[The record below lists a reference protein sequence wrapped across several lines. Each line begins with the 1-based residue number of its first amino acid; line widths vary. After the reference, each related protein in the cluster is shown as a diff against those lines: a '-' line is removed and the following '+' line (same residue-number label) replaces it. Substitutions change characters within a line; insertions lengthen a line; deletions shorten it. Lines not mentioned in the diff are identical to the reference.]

1 MRGVRLRGPPFP
13 DPPRPGFDEL
23 HFRWNDG
30 LKNLC
35 RHIFF
40 SRLTNNLGFVV
51 KNAQSSQCLTDFPRN
66 FAYVT
71 ARLVGVL
78 APLSLLQVSAACYYF
93 ELRDFALSDEAT
105 ALTGIPWSL
114 AP

>member
-30 LKNLC
+30 LKN
-35 RHIFF
+35 
-40 SRLTNNLGFVV
+40 
-51 KNAQSSQCLTDFPRN
+51 FPRN